1 MPPQMENTAKSN
13 VLDYESISNE
23 VSQRFTILES
33 FMRSDGA
40 IEYRLSPTENTKE
53 DFLMLWKL
61 LKAKGYV
68 PILKKGETSLN
79 LYVAP
84 YVKQRKKRS
93 IIPIVLFIATVIVLL
108 VDGWL
113 NATSS
118 INQMIFPGWDP
129 LIVTFSYALGF
140 LGILGLHELGHLLIS
155 RKRGMDSTVPYF
167 IPGIPGIGFPTLGAI
182 IFATEP
188 MANHDTQFDVGL
200 SGPLSGFLVAI
211 IVGVFGVLTSVSMPT
226 GELAK
231 YLEAGQMTTMNV
243 PIIMY
248 LLEVGFGKISPS
260 TDMVMSPI
268 AYAAWFGFLI
278 TFLNALPAWQLDGGH
293 MSSSVLS
300 EGKQKIATLL
310 SAIVM
315 AYLGFTLMAVLVMFF
330 SLGQRSIRPLDD
342 VSVLSKSRK
351 IMFILMIAI
360 CILCAP
366 VL

>member
-1 MPPQMENTAKSN
+1 MALQMENTEKSN
-13 VLDYESISNE
+13 ILDYESMSNE

-33 FMRSDGA
+33 FIRSDGA

-53 DFLMLWKL
+53 SFLTLWGS

-68 PILKKGETSLN
+68 PVLKKGENSLN

-84 YVKQRKKRS
+84 YVRQAKKRPT
-93 IIPIVLFIATVIVLL
+93 IPIILLTVTVIVLL

-113 NATSS
+113 NATSP
-118 INQMIFPGWDP
+118 INQIIFPGWNP

-167 IPGIPGIGFPTLGAI
+167 IPGIPGIGFPTLGAV

-188 MANHDTQFDVGL
+188 MANRDTQFDVGL
-200 SGPLSGFLVAI
+200 FGPLSGFIVAI
-211 IVGVFGVLTSVSMPT
+211 LVGVFGVLTSISMPT

-243 PIIMY
+243 PTIMY
-248 LLEVGFGKISPS
+248 LLELGFGKISAS
-260 TDMVMSPI
+260 TDMVMSPL

-278 TFLNALPAWQLDGGH
+278 TFLNTLPAWQLDGGH

-310 SAIVM
+310 SAVVM
-315 AYLGFTLMAVLVMFF
+315 AYLGFVLMAILVIFL
-330 SLGQRSIRPLDD
+330 SLGQRSIRPLDE
-342 VSVLSKSRK
+342 VSGLSKSRK
-351 IMFILMIAI
+351 MAFILMIVI

-366 VL
+366 VF